1 MNRRALLLGTA
12 LFGILLTACGGDADD
27 GGAVSATVAPPPTS
41 TTTTTVPP
49 TTGAPPTSIAPQA
62 LPGGSLDVLVL
73 GDSVM
78 FDAAAAIEAAVES
91 GGAADLASS
100 AIFGF
105 GFSDGAAVPFSAL
118 APDILAASPAEQVVV
133 MVGSWDHLAVQRD
146 PEAYA
151 AAVRRGLDQMAA
163 DGRSVLLLGEP
174 PSDPDKG
181 EEEAR
186 LALNDILAT
195 EAAAVAGVRYLP
207 TDTVIGDAD
216 GAYIATAGGQ
226 LLRKPDGRH
235 LCPAGAARFG
245 TAVQD
250 ALSED
255 WALPAADP
263 AWAAGAWRTDPRY
276 DDPPGACTG

>member
-1 MNRRALLLGTA
+1 MNRRALLLGPA
-12 LFGILLTACGGDADD
+12 LFGLLLTACGDDAAD
-27 GGAVSATVAPPPTS
+27 GGAVSTTIAPPPTS
-41 TTTTTVPP
+41 TTTTTVAP
-49 TTGAPPTSIAPQA
+49 TSVPPPTSVAPQPP
-62 LPGGSLDVLVL
+62 PGGSLDVLVL

-78 FDAAAAIEAAVES
+78 FDASAAIEAAVES
-91 GGAADLASS
+91 GGGAEVASS

-105 GFSDGAAVPFSAL
+105 GFSDGAAVPFSAM
-118 APDILAASPAEQVVV
+118 APDILAASPAAQVVV

-151 AAVRRGLDQMAA
+151 AAVRRALEQMAA
-163 DGRSVLLLGEP
+163 NGRSVLLLGEP
-174 PSDPDKG
+174 PSDPQKG

-186 LALNDILAT
+186 LALDEILAT
-195 EAAAVAGVRYLP
+195 EAATVARVRYLP

-216 GAYIATAGGQ
+216 GAYTATAGGQ

-263 AWAAGAWRTDPRY
+263 AWASGAWRTDPRY